1 MLQSLVDADAFGRV
15 QHQGAVQQVLQL
27 HHLLPLVL
35 GQALAPDHVG
45 QQIFGG
51 VDGAHNRHLFL
62 KTQESKP
69 VLVSEKPTFFSGG
82 ELLEGTIQ
90 KTYSLRYFV
99 HFDVQEVEI
108 LIEVLVFEQTFTDH
122 LRKEKQQG
130 CIRRDFIKAAA
141 LGFIPEIT
149 TRKEVKFND
158 EIEPCWAFCP

>member
-69 VLVSEKPTFFSGG
+69 VLVSEKPTFFLVVSYLK
-82 ELLEGTIQ
+82 EQFRKLTLSVTLSTSMYR
-90 KTYSLRYFV
+90 KLRF
-99 HFDVQEVEI
+99 
-108 LIEVLVFEQTFTDH
+108 
-122 LRKEKQQG
+122 
-130 CIRRDFIKAAA
+130 
-141 LGFIPEIT
+141 
-149 TRKEVKFND
+149 
-158 EIEPCWAFCP
+158 